1 MTEYIFPAPQ
11 TVAVPV
17 AGSSASF
24 AVRRVFCV
32 GRNYADHAREMGAN
46 PDREPPFFFT
56 KPADA
61 VVPATGT
68 LAYPMLTEDL
78 HHEIEMV
85 IAIGKEGRQIEPK
98 DALSYIFGYSVGV
111 DLTRRDLQAVAK
123 KMSRP
128 WDWAKG
134 FDESAPVT
142 AIRPATEI
150 GHPGSGRIWLTVN
163 GETRQTG
170 DLGDMIWPVAD
181 IISQVSQAVVI
192 KPGDLIFT
200 GTPAGV
206 GALKPGDKVA
216 GGVDG
221 IADFHF
227 EIRKVSQTVS

>member
-1 MTEYIFPAPQ
+1 MTEYVFPPAQ
-11 TVAVPV
+11 IVAVPI
-17 AGSSASF
+17 AGSTASF

-56 KPADA
+56 KPTDA

-68 LAYPMLTEDL
+68 LAYPLLTADL

-85 IAIGKEGRQIEPK
+85 IAIGKEGRQIEPQ
-98 DALSYIFGYSVGV
+98 DALAHVLGYCVGV

-142 AIRPATEI
+142 PIRLASEI
-150 GHPGSGRIWLTVN
+150 GHLNAGRIWLTVN

-170 DLGDMIWPVAD
+170 DLADMIWPVAD
-181 IISQVSQAVVI
+181 IVSHVSQAVVI

-206 GALKPGDKVA
+206 GALKRGDKVA

-227 EIRKVSQTVS
+227 EIGGAQA

>member
-1 MTEYIFPAPQ
+1 MTEYVFAPSPI
-11 TVAVPV
+11 VAVPI
-17 AGSSASF
+17 AGSTASF
-24 AVRRVFCV
+24 SVRRVFCV

-56 KPADA
+56 KPTDA
-61 VVPATGT
+61 VVPAAGT

-85 IAIGKEGRQIEPK
+85 IAIGKAGSRIDPK
-98 DALSYIFGYSVGV
+98 DALDYVLGYSVGV
-111 DLTRRDLQAVAK
+111 DLTRRDLQAIAK

-142 AIRPATEI
+142 AIHLAEKI
-150 GHPGSGRIWLTVN
+150 GHPGTGRIWLSVN
-163 GETRQTG
+163 GATRQTG
-170 DLGDMIWPVAD
+170 DLADMIWPVAD
-181 IISQVSQAVVI
+181 IISHVSQAVVI
-192 KPGDLIFT
+192 KPGDLIFS

-206 GALKPGDKVA
+206 GALKRGDKVA

-221 IADFHF
+221 VAEFEF
-227 EIRKVSQTVS
+227 EIGKA

>member
-1 MTEYIFPAPQ
+1 
-11 TVAVPV
+11 
-17 AGSSASF
+17 
-24 AVRRVFCV
+24 
-32 GRNYADHAREMGAN
+32 
-46 PDREPPFFFT
+46 
-56 KPADA
+56 
-61 VVPATGT
+61 
-68 LAYPMLTEDL
+68 MLTEDL

-98 DALSYIFGYSVGV
+98 DALSYIFGYCVGV

-142 AIRPATEI
+142 AIRSATEI

-206 GALKPGDKVA
+206 GALRPGDKVA

-227 EIRKVSQTVS
+227 EIGKVQG

>member
-1 MTEYIFPAPQ
+1 
-11 TVAVPV
+11 
-17 AGSSASF
+17 
-24 AVRRVFCV
+24 
-32 GRNYADHAREMGAN
+32 
-46 PDREPPFFFT
+46 
-56 KPADA
+56 
-61 VVPATGT
+61 
-68 LAYPMLTEDL
+68 
-78 HHEIEMV
+78 
-85 IAIGKEGRQIEPK
+85 
-98 DALSYIFGYSVGV
+98 
-111 DLTRRDLQAVAK
+111 
-123 KMSRP
+123 MSRP

-142 AIRPATEI
+142 AIRPVTEI

-221 IADFHF
+221 IADFQF
-227 EIRKVSQTVS
+227 EIGKIQG

>member
-1 MTEYIFPAPQ
+1 MTEYVFPAPQ
-11 TVAVPV
+11 TVTVPV
-17 AGSSASF
+17 TGSSAAF
-24 AVRRVFCV
+24 PVRRVFCV

-56 KPADA
+56 KPTGA
-61 VVPATGT
+61 VVPAMGT

-85 IAIGKEGRQIEPK
+85 IAIGQEGRQIDPQ
-98 DALSYIFGYSVGV
+98 DALSYVFGYCVGV

-142 AIRPATEI
+142 AIRRTADI
-150 GHPGSGRIWLTVN
+150 GHPGNGRIWLSVN

-221 IADFHF
+221 IAEFHF
-227 EIRKVSQTVS
+227 EIGNAQG